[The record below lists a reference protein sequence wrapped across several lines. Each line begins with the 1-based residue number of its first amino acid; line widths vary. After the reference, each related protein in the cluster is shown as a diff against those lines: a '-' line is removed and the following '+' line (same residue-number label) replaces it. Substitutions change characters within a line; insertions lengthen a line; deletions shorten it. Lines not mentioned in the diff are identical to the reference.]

1 MNSILCTSYAAPI
14 AFYKAIAKSET
25 IWLEKHEHFIKQSVR
40 NRCEI
45 ATSNGRLILTAPLSA
60 RKNNMPIHE
69 VQLCYKTNW
78 QNQHIK
84 SLTTA
89 YQSSPFFEYFID
101 DLKKIYA
108 LKPHLL
114 IEWNQL
120 IHEQIMKWLKLNA
133 IIQSTLTYQKV
144 YEDTLDYRAEI
155 WSNETIQ
162 TYHQVFE
169 NKHGFLK
176 NLSIYDLLF
185 NCGNQSTQILN
196 S

>member
-108 LKPHLL
+108 LKPYLL